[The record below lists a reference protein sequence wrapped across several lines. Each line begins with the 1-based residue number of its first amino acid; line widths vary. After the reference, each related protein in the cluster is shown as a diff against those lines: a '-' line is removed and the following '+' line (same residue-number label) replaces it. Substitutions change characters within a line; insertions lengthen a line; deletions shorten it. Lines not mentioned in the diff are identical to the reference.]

1 MSTHS
6 EEILH
11 HAVDR
16 REALQMDRRLEA
28 PHLALTLTRRLV
40 RDFRPVVRVLIRA
53 VDHRRH
59 HRTARRRVTAELVGD
74 QSARDTALPFQQF
87 PKEPYRGTTIPAR
100 LHQDVEHVAVFIHRA
115 PEILLAAV
123 ERDEELVEIPR
134 VSLLTAPPP
143 ERAGVVPAECQAPR
157 RRGAKVYQL
166 RRDSFL
172 TRGCSRRPFKQSD
185 SRERAR

>member
-100 LHQDVEHVAVFIHRA
+100 LHQDVEHVANTIN
-115 PEILLAAV
+115 AAV
-123 ERDEELVEIPR
+123 LDPPT
-134 VSLLTAPPP
+134 LL
-143 ERAGVVPAECQAPR
+143 PADCPCGWGSSR
-157 RRGAKVYQL
+157 HSGSSRT
-166 RRDSFL
+166 SS
-172 TRGCSRRPFKQSD
+172 TRCW
-185 SRERAR
+185 